1 MKVRRAQLM
10 FPINIPRFV
19 EKAWT
24 RTTDAIALD
33 LEDAVPP
40 EEKATARALVK
51 ETIPIVAKGG
61 AEVAVRVNK
70 PLYKEDIEACIW
82 PGFKYIWF
90 PKAESADEMCKVDQL
105 ITRLE
110 RERNIPE
117 GTVEIAPLIESAKGI
132 KNAYEIASASPRM
145 RFSGTVAPGDTTISL
160 GIVWGSKDKDL
171 LGYANAEAQW
181 VAGALGL
188 GRGGPFLRD
197 LPPFDFS
204 ISEDI
209 FLEKLAVARKLGFR
223 SAPNAIH
230 PAQTKA
236 FVKGYTPTDE
246 EVQEAKAIVEAF
258 RKAFARGEVC
268 VELEGRMIDN
278 YLAQKAQEVIDYAKA
293 CAERDAEKARAVK
306 RASMENPKE

>member
-10 FPINIPRFV
+10 FPINISRFV

-40 EEKATARALVK
+40 AEKTTARALVK
-51 ETIPIVAKGG
+51 ETIPIVARGG
-61 AEVAVRVNK
+61 AEVSVRINK
-70 PLYKEDIEACIW
+70 PLFKEDIEACIW
-82 PGFKYIWF
+82 PGFDFLIF
-90 PKAESADEMCKVDQL
+90 PKAESADEMREVDRL

-117 GTVEIAPLIESAKGI
+117 GTVEIVPLIENAKGI
-132 KNAYEIASASPRM
+132 KNAYEIASASPRI
-145 RFSGTVAPGDTTISL
+145 RFFGSAAPGDTIISL
-160 GIVWGSKDKDL
+160 GMPWGIKDRDL
-171 LGYANAEAQW
+171 LAYANVETQW
-181 VAGALGL
+181 VARALGL
-188 GRGGPFLRD
+188 GQGRPFLRGIHE
-197 LPPFDFS
+197 LTFNTT
-204 ISEDI
+204 EDI

-223 SAPNAIH
+223 SASAIH
-230 PAQTKA
+230 PSQAKA
-236 FVKGYTPTDE
+236 YVKGYTPTDE

-258 RKAFARGEVC
+258 RKAFAKGEVC
-268 VELEGRMIDN
+268 TELEGRIIDN

-306 RASMENPKE
+306 KASIEYQKK